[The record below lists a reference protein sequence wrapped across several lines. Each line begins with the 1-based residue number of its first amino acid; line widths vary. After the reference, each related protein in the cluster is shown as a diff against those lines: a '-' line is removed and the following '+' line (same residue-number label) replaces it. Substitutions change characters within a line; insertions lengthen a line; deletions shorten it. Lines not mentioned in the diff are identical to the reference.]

1 MTINR
6 GMRRRTTRENEGNK
20 RKRSECISEIDEVV
34 LDDNHSAESVQ
45 VEESEDDLD
54 FGYDEFYFLDN
65 LDVEDSGL
73 PEEDL
78 DEDEDLDLPEEDLD
92 EDKDKDLD
100 LPEEDLDEDED
111 LDLLEEDFDVEEE
124 LGIPEE
130 DIINQF
136 KPCNVPNKTRQ
147 VTATGSGLTI
157 VKANTGNRIV
167 LNHSIVKALGITT
180 DIQFGYSESSSQIM
194 IGKDLPND
202 FAKYNVKLQKNQ
214 SAIVYNKN
222 LVAAIISNFGLDF
235 TNCTSQTFAS
245 WKAVT
250 QNDFEIVLVDVC

>member
-1 MTINR
+1 MTVKR
-6 GMRRRTTRENEGNK
+6 GMQRRNNLENGENK
-20 RKRSECISEIDEVV
+20 LKRSKRILEVDEVV
-34 LDDNHSAESVQ
+34 LDDNHSAENSQ
-45 VEESEDDLD
+45 VEESKEELD
-54 FGYDEFYFLDN
+54 FDAEFDFLND
-65 LDVEDSGL
+65 LSWEELEL
-73 PEEDL
+73 PEEDFG
-78 DEDEDLDLPEEDLD
+78 EDEDMNLPEEDFDEDEEQLEVLD
-92 EDKDKDLD
+92 ED
-100 LPEEDLDEDED
+100 
-111 LDLLEEDFDVEEE
+111 
-124 LGIPEE
+124 
-130 DIINQF
+130 DIISQF

-250 QNDFEIVLVDVC
+250 QNDFEIVLVDIC

>member
-65 LDVEDSGL
+65 LDVEDSG
-73 PEEDL
+73 
-78 DEDEDLDLPEEDLD
+78 LPEEDLD

-250 QNDFEIVLVDVC
+250 QNDFEIVLVDIC